1 MGKRNGVR
9 KLSESSI
16 GVSFNF
22 MGVRCRER
30 LKLLPTPAHM
40 KYAKDL
46 LGQIRVEIARG
57 TFDYAKHFP
66 SSARADLFARLPGQ
80 VLTMGPA
87 LEQWLKDKGPEVEH
101 STMTSYRRIVNNVL
115 IPFCGDD
122 RLTDFNRV
130 RAKALI
136 ASLGN
141 VSAKRINNVLGPLRG
156 LLQEALEDGLIE
168 TNPLE
173 TIKIR
178 RKRKIAEE
186 GDGSD
191 GDDDSIDPFT
201 PEEVAAILAAAK
213 DPQFRN
219 FYQFNFATG
228 MRMSEVFG
236 LWWRR
241 CDFIQHQAR
250 VMQAQVEG
258 QMKSTK
264 TKAGKRDVILL
275 PSAMAALQAQR
286 SHTQLAGREVFQ
298 CPLTGEP
305 WLDDQQLRKG
315 FWIPTLKRA
324 GVRYRAPK
332 QMRHTFASQALSAGE
347 NVMWV
352 AAQLGHKNWYVTAK
366 NYARWIRSIVPE
378 AGLKLA
384 ALQPT
389 VSESER

>member
-1 MGKRNGVR
+1 MTQA
-9 KLSESSI
+9 SDTSI
-16 GVSFNF
+16 GIDFYYR
-22 MGVRCRER
+22 GVRCRER
-30 LKLLPTPAHM
+30 IKLPPTPAHM
-40 KYAKDL
+40 KYAQNL

-57 TFDYAKHFP
+57 TFDYSKHFP
-66 SSARADLFARLPGQ
+66 DSTRAAMFARLPGQ
-80 VLTMGPA
+80 AMTIAAGLD
-87 LEQWLKDKGPEVEH
+87 QWLKDKGPEIEH
-101 STMTSYRRIVNNVL
+101 STMLGYRKIVDNVL
-115 IPFCGDD
+115 VPFCGND

-130 RAKALI
+130 RAKALVT
-136 ASLGN
+136 SLGD

-156 LLQEALEDGLIE
+156 LLGEALEDGLID
-168 TNPLE
+168 TNPLA

-178 RKRKIAEE
+178 RKRKIA
-186 GDGSD
+186 GPDD
-191 GDDDSIDPFT
+191 DQGDDDSIDPFT
-201 PEEVAAILAAAK
+201 PQEVEAILAACR
-213 DPQFRN
+213 DPQFKN
-219 FYQFNFATG
+219 FCQFNFATG

-241 CDFIQHQAR
+241 CDFVQNQVR
-250 VMQAQVEG
+250 VMQAQVDR

-264 TKAGKRDVILL
+264 TKAGKRDIALL
-275 PSAMAALQAQR
+275 PAALAALQAQR
-286 SHTQLAGREVFQ
+286 AHTMLAGREVFQ
-298 CPLTGEP
+298 NPLTGEA

-366 NYARWIRSIVPE
+366 NYARWIPSIVPE

-389 VSESER
+389 PAKS